1 MNFPK
6 LNTARVLTQTEM
18 LEFKGGLDAC
28 GGGCKS
34 GCSSSCKSGCS
45 PGNKNNNDGNG
56 NSVPIT
62 VGINESIEP

>member
-6 LNTARVLTQTEM
+6 LNSARILTESEM
-18 LEFKGGLDAC
+18 LEFRGGAC
-28 GGGCKS
+28 SSGCKS

-56 NSVPIT
+56 NTLSL
-62 VGINESIEP
+62 EAL

>member
-6 LNTARVLTQTEM
+6 LNTARILTEKEI
-18 LEFKGGLDAC
+18 LEFRGGLAEAC
-28 GGGCKS
+28 GSGCKS

-56 NSVPIT
+56 TLSL
-62 VGINESIEP
+62 